1 MEDRITSVPD
11 TELVASG
18 VRLRAPY
25 LLQQANYTIE
35 LARSEG
41 EALAAKMAPG
51 FVDKVDAVRAKVAKA
66 FEDKTISAAEAKL
79 ATGT

>member
-1 MEDRITSVPD
+1 
-11 TELVASG
+11 
-18 VRLRAPY
+18 
-25 LLQQANYTIE
+25 
-35 LARSEG
+35 
-41 EALAAKMAPG
+41 MAPG